1 MDEAIVA
8 RIGIADC
15 HGIESYHPE
24 PAEPVSEETKREFW
38 MMKLRATSNRQR
50 HAVVYRATLTPD
62 KDEIVKAA
70 LKLGDWAMALSL
82 LKVHAMRV
90 SFPEC
95 STKSYEKS
103 WRLIPNP
110 DLDPWS

>member
-1 MDEAIVA
+1 MDEIIT
-8 RIGIADC
+8 RIGVADC
-15 HGIESYHPE
+15 HGIESYFPE
-24 PAEPVSEETKREFW
+24 PAEPVSDEEKTNFW
-38 MMKLRATSNRQR
+38 KMQLRATSNRQR

-62 KDEIVKAA
+62 KDEMVKAA

>member
-1 MDEAIVA
+1 MPHQIVT
-8 RIGIADC
+8 RIGVADC
-15 HGIESYHPE
+15 HGIESYNPE
-24 PAEPVSEETKREFW
+24 PVEPVSEEQKNAFFI
-38 MMKLRATSNRQR
+38 MKLRATSNRQR
-50 HAVVYRATLTPD
+50 HAVVFRAELTAEL
-62 KDEIVKAA
+62 DEQVKAYLKEGMWESALALLKQNA
-70 LKLGDWAMALSL
+70 LK
-82 LKVHAMRV
+82 V